1 MADNRALVFDTP
13 NETKWSD
20 VVEIRSALDVRQ
32 QIAYTTKVK
41 LYRTSP
47 GGVQLGRT
55 IRVRY
60 HNINSDIPMF
70 ILFRALGVDSDKE
83 IVRLVVYDMDD
94 TEMIEMLKPSL
105 EEGLMAIDQPAAL
118 DYIREELTIT
128 NMNTQASEEAQ
139 IAYKLRLVRDW
150 LLKYFLPHVGEDM
163 SAKALFLGHMI
174 NKLLQS
180 VLGRRSYDDRDH
192 FANKRINSPGALI
205 SFLFSQNFS
214 KKLLKSL
221 EKDMRKNLINYND
234 SVANLK
240 IDNVIKPTV
249 LDTGIK
255 WAFAT
260 GTWGLKSSGTSNPVG
275 VAQQLSRIN
284 HTATTSYKR
293 RVISQIDKSGKS
305 VVPPRKLHMTQWGVM
320 CPSETP
326 DGEGIGIQKNLA
338 LTAYITIST
347 DILPVMT
354 ALKGELGMRALS
366 GLPTEEIKNS
376 TRVFVNGD
384 WVGIHYDPPTLVRK
398 LREMRR
404 DGILHIHTGI
414 VWNIAASEIAIQT
427 DGGRV
432 IRPLYIVENN
442 ELKITKDIM
451 ERLARGELHWNDML
465 GIGTETTQSEGIK
478 GALIEYLDVAEAETS
493 MIALTPGDLTNNS
506 PKNPVYMNYTHCEIH
521 PSVIFG
527 AVISEVPFLGHN
539 QRPLVTTKTAEL
551 IRRDLPNGQ
560 NAIVAIMP
568 TSTIG
573 EDGMPMRGKRVK
585 AGRRVDGKSITLNM
599 GADGVAKFNDVSHKV
614 QLGGAGVVDDVR
626 VAINGDGF
634 KFCKVRVRSTRVP
647 EIGDKVQSR
656 HAQKGIIGMILP
668 AEVTSPHVSSP
679 EHAF

>member
-1 MADNRALVFDTP
+1 MCA
-13 NETKWSD
+13 
-20 VVEIRSALDVRQ
+20 
-32 QIAYTTKVK
+32 
-41 LYRTSP
+41 
-47 GGVQLGRT
+47 
-55 IRVRY
+55 
-60 HNINSDIPMF
+60 
-70 ILFRALGVDSDKE
+70 
-83 IVRLVVYDMDD
+83 
-94 TEMIEMLKPSL
+94 
-105 EEGLMAIDQPAAL
+105 
-118 DYIREELTIT
+118 ELI
-128 NMNTQASEEAQ
+128 
-139 IAYKLRLVRDW
+139 
-150 LLKYFLPHVGEDM
+150 
-163 SAKALFLGHMI
+163 
-174 NKLLQS
+174 
-180 VLGRRSYDDRDH
+180 
-192 FANKRINSPGALI
+192 
-205 SFLFSQNFS
+205 
-214 KKLLKSL
+214 KSL
-221 EKDMRKNLINYND
+221 EKDVRKNLINYND

-366 GLPTEEIKNS
+366 GLPTEEIKDS
-376 TRVFVNGD
+376 TRIFVNGD

-539 QRPLVTTKTAEL
+539 QVGLAP
-551 IRRDLPNGQ
+551 
-560 NAIVAIMP
+560 
-568 TSTIG
+568 
-573 EDGMPMRGKRVK
+573 
-585 AGRRVDGKSITLNM
+585 
-599 GADGVAKFNDVSHKV
+599 SH
-614 QLGGAGVVDDVR
+614 
-626 VAINGDGF
+626 
-634 KFCKVRVRSTRVP
+634 
-647 EIGDKVQSR
+647 
-656 HAQKGIIGMILP
+656 
-668 AEVTSPHVSSP
+668 SSNS
-679 EHAF
+679 ASSVNSCG